1 MPISVLEK
9 SGANQGDNESE
20 DQEQDFVAIE
30 EGGSQARFP
39 HQRSSSELEN
49 YEDEDVDNGIVL
61 LVNTMLNEDVPYVGN
76 GRNKQ
81 DGKIKDFGS
90 SFREHD
96 YIGLLYGGGS
106 SSTTQYEKTKEK

>member
-1 MPISVLEK
+1 MPILVLEK
-9 SGANQGDNESE
+9 SSANRGDNESK
-20 DQEQDFVAIE
+20 DQEQDYVAVE
-30 EGGSQARFP
+30 QGGSQARFP

-61 LVNTMLNEDVPYVGN
+61 LMNTMLNEDVPYVGN

-81 DGKIKDFGS
+81 DGKIKDVGS

-96 YIGLLYGGGS
+96 YIGLSDGGILLH
-106 SSTTQYEKTKEK
+106 YPI